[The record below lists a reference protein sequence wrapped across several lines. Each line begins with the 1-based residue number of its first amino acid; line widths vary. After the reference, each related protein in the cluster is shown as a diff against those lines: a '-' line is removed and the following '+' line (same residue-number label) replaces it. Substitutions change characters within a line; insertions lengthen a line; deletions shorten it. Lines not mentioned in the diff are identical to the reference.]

1 MLTQRPA
8 PAIAVMALALAACG
22 SSSQRAA
29 DDAGSPIDG
38 GTSEGGGKTL
48 ASTPGES
55 AGIALQGTNVYWLV
69 STSDSDAGPYGS
81 GHLLTMPTA
90 GGTVTTLATAPRP
103 HAVAADATNVYWTT
117 ENVDPTSTTGGGLL
131 RMTPRAGGPTTTI
144 ATGLQMAASQVALG
158 PTGVYWLSAGGSS
171 AGTILMQ
178 TPLGGGTATT
188 IFSPPY
194 AVEIRAFAV
203 DATNVYWAEFDS
215 PVGKNAVATLD
226 IVKMPLAGGTQVTLA
241 STPPCTGSS
250 PCAALVVGSSSVFWS
265 DGAGVES
272 VPIGGGAV
280 TTLVPRQS
288 VEPVAVD
295 SGFVYLAAFAQQ
307 VPFAQ
312 LLKVP
317 LSGGTP
323 TLLASLAES
332 LDYLTGVAG
341 DGTGLYFATTEYCA
355 DGGFAPCAFVKKVT
369 PK

>member
-1 MLTQRPA
+1 MLRPA
-8 PAIAVMALALAACG
+8 LAVIALALAAACG

-38 GTSEGGGKTL
+38 GGMSGNIKTL

-55 AGIALQGTNVYWLV
+55 AGIAVQGTNVYWLV
-69 STSDSDAGPYGS
+69 STSDSNAGPYG
-81 GHLLTMPTA
+81 LLTMPTT
-90 GGTVTTLATAPRP
+90 GGAVTTLATEPRP

-117 ENVDPTSTTGGGLL
+117 DNDDPTATTGDGLL

-144 ATGLQMAASQVALG
+144 ATGVQPEVNQIALG
-158 PTGVYWLSAGGSS
+158 PTGVYWVSAGGTI

-194 AVEIRAFAV
+194 AVQVEAFAA
-203 DATNVYWAEFDS
+203 DATNVYWVESNS
-215 PVGKNAVATLD
+215 PVGKNAVGSVD

-241 STPPCTGSS
+241 STSPCTGGS
-250 PCAALVVGSSSVFWS
+250 PCTALVVGSSSVFFS

-272 VPIGGGAV
+272 VPIAGGSV
-280 TTLVPRQS
+280 TTLVPRQN
-288 VEPVAVD
+288 VKPVAVD
-295 SGFVYLAAFAQQ
+295 SGFVYLAEFAQQ

-323 TLLASLAES
+323 KLLASLSET
-332 LDYLTGVAG
+332 LDYLTGVAI
-341 DGTGLYFATTEYCA
+341 DGTSLYFATTEFCT
-355 DGGFAPCAFVKKVT
+355 DGGSAPCAVVKKVT